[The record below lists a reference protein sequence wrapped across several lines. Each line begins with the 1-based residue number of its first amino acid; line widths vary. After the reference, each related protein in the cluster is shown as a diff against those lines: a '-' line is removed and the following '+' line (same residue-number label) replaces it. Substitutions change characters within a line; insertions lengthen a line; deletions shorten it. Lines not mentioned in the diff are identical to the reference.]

1 MPEKNNVLMDIGG
14 FKIYIN
20 DKNYEHF
27 SSLPKHQQE
36 AVKQLMILK
45 MLKNEYDTR

>member
-1 MPEKNNVLMDIGG
+1 MPENQNVLMDIGG
-14 FKIYIN
+14 VKIYVN

-27 SSLPKHQQE
+27 NSLPKSQQE

-45 MLKNEYDTR
+45 MLQNEYDQ